1 MPKRGNISRS
11 TRAASAAKKRRA
23 SETPEERQH
32 RLEAQR
38 QRTAE
43 SREAEDETVHQHRLE
58 AQRQRQNQI
67 RAAESADDRD
77 RRLNAQAGWRRD
89 RLLELAHQPHVLG
102 RMDRQCPHCSALRW
116 KDEPAS
122 ICCHAGKTVL
132 EPRRDPPDVL
142 KRLLTGQH
150 PDSSQF
156 LKDIR
161 KYNGALHMTSLGA
174 KQREQPGWNPS
185 FILHGQMHHRIG
197 SLLPDPGNEARF
209 CQVFFVDQEL
219 QTRLQWATGLNGR
232 LLEELQ
238 AMLHACNGYVCSLKS
253 AVDLLRNDPQ
263 LQSAKVVIN
272 PDARPSG
279 EHARRFNLPECSEVG
294 ILTDLDDTE
303 GAAQTRRRDVILRL
317 RGGGLQSI
325 CDTHRSYDPLE
336 YVLLFP
342 FGEDGWSIGLK
353 QDRGITIMKYYAF
366 MIQVRPGQFN
376 SLHYGG
382 RLFQQYLVDQAA
394 KIESER
400 LNYIRLHQKD
410 LLSERLRGLRGLPH
424 VHALLWLAVKLKPDQ
439 YDAIISAELPDPV
452 ADADLHKL
460 VAENLLHGWS
470 QWNAAESSRV
480 VHGEWRMQQALSERV
495 PGSER

>member
-1 MPKRGNISRS
+1 MPKRGSISRS

-77 RRLNAQAGWRRD
+77 RRLNAQADWRRD
-89 RLLELAHQPHVLG
+89 SWHTSHMSSVVWTANVRTAA
-102 RMDRQCPHCSALRW
+102 RY
-116 KDEPAS
+116 
-122 ICCHAGKTVL
+122 AGKTSQLAFAAML
-132 EPRRDPPDVL
+132 ERPSWSPAVTPPDVL

-272 PDARPSG
+272 PMPVHLGSMPDASICPSAVKPP
-279 EHARRFNLPECSEVG
+279 EH
-294 ILTDLDDTE
+294 
-303 GAAQTRRRDVILRL
+303 
-317 RGGGLQSI
+317 I

-400 LNYIRLHQKD
+400 LNYIRHWRLCLCEASETRLPAALRRLFAAILSHGDSSDPAKLWQEFSGELAGDLLHQGYSPEAAESEVLRELQK
-410 LLSERLRGLRGLPH
+410 LLNTMGG
-424 VHALLWLAVKLKPDQ
+424 
-439 YDAIISAELPDPV
+439 AELPAYGLPEPHVQPDQCI
-452 ADADLHKL
+452 A
-460 VAENLLHGWS
+460 
-470 QWNAAESSRV
+470 
-480 VHGEWRMQQALSERV
+480 
-495 PGSER
+495 

>member
-1 MPKRGNISRS
+1 MVITIIP
-11 TRAASAAKKRRA
+11 
-23 SETPEERQH
+23 
-32 RLEAQR
+32 
-38 QRTAE
+38 
-43 SREAEDETVHQHRLE
+43 
-58 AQRQRQNQI
+58 
-67 RAAESADDRD
+67 
-77 RRLNAQAGWRRD
+77 
-89 RLLELAHQPHVLG
+89 
-102 RMDRQCPHCSALRW
+102 
-116 KDEPAS
+116 
-122 ICCHAGKTVL
+122 
-132 EPRRDPPDVL
+132 
-142 KRLLTGQH
+142 
-150 PDSSQF
+150 
-156 LKDIR
+156 
-161 KYNGALHMTSLGA
+161 
-174 KQREQPGWNPS
+174 
-185 FILHGQMHHRIG
+185 GQMHHRIG

-410 LLSERLRGLRGLPH
+410 LLSERLRGLRGALHANDGDPSEIDPMGIDIGNHVILTSSPRYRLERQQDAMAYVHAFGRPDLFPTMTCNPKWPEILAELLPGQTAVDRPDITARVFMLKKKAFLDRLKSLFGDTLARVCALEYQKRGLPH

-495 PGSER
+495 PGSDDDSRGRLPALSSQINRDGRLLGDEGRKAARRSQGEFHL